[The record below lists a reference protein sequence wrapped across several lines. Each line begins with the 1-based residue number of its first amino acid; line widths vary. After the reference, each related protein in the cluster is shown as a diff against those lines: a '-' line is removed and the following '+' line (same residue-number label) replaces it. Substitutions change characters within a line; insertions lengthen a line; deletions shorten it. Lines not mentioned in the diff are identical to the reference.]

1 MWISY
6 PIPNLQGHPVL
17 FCIEVGG
24 EIRRHAIIIIIAH
37 SMNFEK
43 RPRRTKKSPTKIFL
57 ELTSKNSG
65 DNFR

>member
-6 PIPNLQGHPVL
+6 PIQNLQGHPVL

-57 ELTSKNSG
+57 ELTSKKSG